1 MKERIHQILHDYWG
15 YNSFR
20 PLQEDII
27 CSILDGNDTLALLP
41 TGGGKSIC
49 FQVPAIAQQGLCL
62 VISPLI
68 ALMKDQVENLRKRNI
83 TAYAIYSGMSRKDV
97 ENVLRTA
104 GESNCKFLYVSP
116 ERLETNLFKEF
127 LLSLGVSMLVVDE
140 AHCISQWGYDFR
152 PPYLKIA
159 ALREELREVPVLAL
173 TASATPEVQK
183 DICDKLEFNREQ
195 IFRQAFIRS
204 NLSYSIFM
212 VDSRI
217 NKIMDILQKVNGSA
231 IVYCRSRK
239 RTRELSDLLNM
250 NGIVADYY
258 HAGLGQEERSAKQE
272 SWISNKTRT
281 IVCTNAFGMGIDKP
295 DVRVVIHAD
304 LPDSLENYY
313 QEAGRAGRDGKK
325 AYAVLLYDQKDL
337 AELKDLASTR
347 FPSFQDIR
355 LVYQSLGN
363 YLQIPRGSG
372 IHQSYDF
379 DLTDFRK
386 KFNLDINLAL
396 YSMKALEQ
404 DGWITFNEQVF
415 RPSKIQFTCLK
426 RELES
431 FQQEYSQYDPL
442 IKAML
447 RSYEGIFDQP
457 TAINEKN
464 LSYILCDE
472 LENITQQLQFL
483 DAANIIRYEKQK
495 EQPQVTFLENR
506 VSADELNINPVNY
519 ETRKKQFQKRV
530 RAMSDYVTDT
540 TCRSKII
547 CTYFGDD
554 NSRDCGICD
563 NCLKGKNELSKEEFE
578 KIHSDIIN
586 IIKSQPSGTKELL
599 TRLSIKKEKAWKVI
613 HFLQAENKIEVDNLG
628 MIRLK

>member
-1 MKERIHQILHDYWG
+1 MNR
-15 YNSFR
+15 SSV
-20 PLQEDII
+20 LQ
-27 CSILDGNDTLALLP
+27 
-41 TGGGKSIC
+41 
-49 FQVPAIAQQGLCL
+49 
-62 VISPLI
+62 
-68 ALMKDQVENLRKRNI
+68 
-83 TAYAIYSGMSRKDV
+83 
-97 ENVLRTA
+97 
-104 GESNCKFLYVSP
+104 
-116 ERLETNLFKEF
+116 
-127 LLSLGVSMLVVDE
+127 
-140 AHCISQWGYDFR
+140 
-152 PPYLKIA
+152 
-159 ALREELREVPVLAL
+159 
-173 TASATPEVQK
+173 
-183 DICDKLEFNREQ
+183 
-195 IFRQAFIRS
+195 
-204 NLSYSIFM
+204 
-212 VDSRI
+212 
-217 NKIMDILQKVNGSA
+217 
-231 IVYCRSRK
+231 
-239 RTRELSDLLNM
+239 
-250 NGIVADYY
+250 
-258 HAGLGQEERSAKQE
+258 
-272 SWISNKTRT
+272 
-281 IVCTNAFGMGIDKP
+281 
-295 DVRVVIHAD
+295 
-304 LPDSLENYY
+304 
-313 QEAGRAGRDGKK
+313 
-325 AYAVLLYDQKDL
+325 
-337 AELKDLASTR
+337 
-347 FPSFQDIR
+347 
-355 LVYQSLGN
+355 
-363 YLQIPRGSG
+363 
-372 IHQSYDF
+372 
-379 DLTDFRK
+379 
-386 KFNLDINLAL
+386 
-396 YSMKALEQ
+396 
-404 DGWITFNEQVF
+404 
-415 RPSKIQFTCLK
+415 KIQFTCLK